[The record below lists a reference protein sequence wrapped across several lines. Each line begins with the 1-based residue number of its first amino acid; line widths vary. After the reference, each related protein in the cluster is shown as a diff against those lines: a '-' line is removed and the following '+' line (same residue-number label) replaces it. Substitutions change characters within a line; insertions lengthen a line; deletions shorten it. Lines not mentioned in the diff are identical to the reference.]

1 MRHFVVCLSGA
12 VPKSALARV
21 CLAAVVAA
29 GACAALVACVDLR
42 ASVQPDA
49 AGYVAV
55 STKVNVGD
63 ARLHLEVRGERAT
76 APVLVWIHGGPGGAE
91 RPLFRILNGD
101 LEHHFLVAYYDQ
113 RGAGLSFDPDAS
125 VARLTIAQHVADLD
139 RVIEDLR
146 LRYHRR
152 RVLLVGHSWGAA
164 LGLIYAHA
172 HPEKV
177 LGIVGVAPAV
187 AFGEQARREY
197 AYDFSEATRRG
208 DRRSL
213 DELAAIGPPPYAEA
227 APLLRLQRVTERYG
241 GVAFRPQNRA
251 ALVVGALMRGIVTP
265 WEIVRIVQGNQR
277 SLEAMHTQLL
287 ALDLRRQLQSIDVP
301 VFFLGRHDHHTD
313 AELAAEYLASLQAP
327 MKATVWFERS
337 AHDIPFDE
345 PEAFNRQVMR
355 AFAGLAD
362 KGTEGY

>member
-1 MRHFVVCLSGA
+1 MRHFVLYSSGA
-12 VPKSALARV
+12 APKSTLARV
-21 CLAAVVAA
+21 RLAAVVAA

-42 ASVQPDA
+42 SSAQADA

-55 STKVNVGD
+55 STEVDLGD

-76 APVLVWIHGGPGGAE
+76 APMLVWIHGGPGGAE
-91 RPLFRILNGD
+91 RPLFRIFNGD

-125 VARLTIAQHVADLD
+125 VARLTTLQHVADLD
-139 RVIEDLR
+139 RVIENLR

-152 RVLLVGHSWGAA
+152 RVLLVGHSWGAT
-164 LGLIYAHA
+164 LGLLYAQA

-177 LGIVGVAPAV
+177 LGIVGVAPAI

-213 DELAAIGPPPYAEA
+213 DQLAAIGPPPYAEA

-241 GVAFRPQNRA
+241 GVAFQPQNRA
-251 ALVVGALMRGIVTP
+251 ALVVGALMRRIVTP

-277 SLEAMHTQLL
+277 SLEVMHPQLL
-287 ALDLRRQLQSIDVP
+287 ALDLRRELQSIDVP
-301 VFFLGRHDHHTD
+301 VFFFLGRHDHHAD

-355 AFAGLAD
+355 AFARLDDGR
-362 KGTEGY
+362 

>member
-1 MRHFVVCLSGA
+1 MSG
-12 VPKSALARV
+12 LARRLR
-21 CLAAVVAA
+21 LAAVVAA
-29 GACAALVACVDLR
+29 GACAALVACVDLQAR
-42 ASVQPDA
+42 AQPDS
-49 AGYVAV
+49 AGHVAV
-55 STKVNVGD
+55 STEVDVGD

-91 RPLFRILNGD
+91 RPLFRIFNGD

-125 VARLTIAQHVADLD
+125 VARLTTLQHVADLD
-139 RVIEDLR
+139 RVIENLR
-146 LRYHRR
+146 LRYQRG
-152 RVLLVGHSWGAA
+152 RVLLVGHSWGAT
-164 LGLIYAHA
+164 LGLLYAHA

-177 LGIVGVAPAV
+177 LGIVGVAPAI

-227 APLLRLQRVTERYG
+227 APLLRLQGVTERYG
-241 GVAFRPQNRA
+241 GVAFRPQNRV
-251 ALVVGALMRGIVTP
+251 ALVVNALMRGIVTP

-287 ALDLRRQLQSIDVP
+287 ALDLRRELQSVDVP
-301 VFFLGRHDHHTD
+301 VFFFLGRHDHHAD
-313 AELAAEYLASLQAP
+313 AELAAGYLATLQAP

-345 PEAFNRQVMR
+345 PEAFNRQVLR
-355 AFAGLAD
+355 AFARLDDGR
-362 KGTEGY
+362 